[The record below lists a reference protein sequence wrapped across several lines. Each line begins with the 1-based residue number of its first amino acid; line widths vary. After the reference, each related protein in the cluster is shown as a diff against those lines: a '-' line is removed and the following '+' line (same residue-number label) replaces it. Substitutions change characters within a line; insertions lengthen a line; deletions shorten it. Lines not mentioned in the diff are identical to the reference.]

1 MRLRTRS
8 WFSNNWFALPA
19 VLLILVFKGLPL
31 ALGVLTSLTDESGGL
46 GLGYY
51 EKMLAD
57 ERWIASIGNLVRSFL
72 VLPILVIL
80 PLGIAFVVFQMS
92 DSKGVSRRAA
102 TLFRSVCLFA
112 YLIPPLMVG
121 LVFTRVLA
129 DEGPLNS
136 VLRATGLGGLAV
148 NWLGTTE
155 SALWAVLAVVVWSWS
170 GLGVVVYLA
179 GLSQL
184 PTEQL
189 DAAKV
194 DGAGSRR
201 LLISVVIP
209 NLLPTMAYWT
219 VLCTVSLF
227 IGLLPYIF
235 TLTQSGPGF
244 ATLMPEYYVWQVA
257 TKFFEAE
264 YGAALGVTLF
274 LLLAAVALVQVRL
287 LYGRAAEG

>member
-1 MRLRTRS
+1 MRLRPAS
-8 WFSNNWFALPA
+8 WLSTNWFALPA
-19 VLLILVFKGLPL
+19 VLLILTFKGLPL
-31 ALGVLTSLTDESGGL
+31 ALGVVTSLTDESGGF
-46 GLGYY
+46 GLGNY
-51 EKMLAD
+51 EKMLGD
-57 ERWIASIGNLVRSFL
+57 EKWIAAIGNLVRSF
-72 VLPILVIL
+72 VVVPILVVV
-80 PLGIAFVVFQMS
+80 PLAIAFMVFQMNS
-92 DSKGVSRRAA
+92 SSRVSRRAA
-102 TLFRSVCLFA
+102 AFFRSVCLFA

-121 LVFTRVLA
+121 LIFTRVLA

-136 VLRATGLGGLAV
+136 VLRAIGLGGLAV

-155 SALWAVLAVVVWSWS
+155 TALWAVLAVVIWSWS

-184 PTEQL
+184 PQEQL

-194 DGAGSRR
+194 DGAGARR
-201 LLISVVIP
+201 LFTSIVIP
-209 NLLPTMAYWT
+209 NLLPTIAYWT

-235 TLTQSGPGF
+235 TLTQSGPGY

-274 LLLAAVALVQVRL
+274 LLLAAVALAQVRL
-287 LYGRAAEG
+287 LYGRTAEG